1 MIFWAKDSSRL
12 SVVDR
17 SLEAP
22 PDAQDGYL
30 TPNDRF
36 FVCNSGTTPS

>member
-1 MIFWAKDSSRL
+1 MTFWAKGSSRL

-22 PDAQDGYL
+22 LDAQDGNL